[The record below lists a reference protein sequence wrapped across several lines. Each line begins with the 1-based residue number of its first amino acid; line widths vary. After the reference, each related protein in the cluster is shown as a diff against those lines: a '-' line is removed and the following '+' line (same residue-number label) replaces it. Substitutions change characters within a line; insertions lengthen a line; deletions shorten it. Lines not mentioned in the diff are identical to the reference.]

1 MAFTK
6 KVGNTKKV
14 YFDLAGY
21 EAIVKNVRVLT
32 ETVVSFTLSCHGFAL
47 YNMRLISKTD
57 GGYFIAPP
65 SRKGKDGNYYAEYAI
80 YLTEEDEERLI
91 EKVLEMVEHD

>member
-6 KVGNTKKV
+6 NQETTRV
-14 YFDLAGY
+14 YFDLTGY
-21 EAIVKNVRVLT
+21 EAIVKNVRVMS
-32 ETVVSFTLSCHGFAL
+32 ETTVGFTLSCHGFAL
-47 YNMRLISKTD
+47 YGMRLIEKKS

-65 SRKGKDGNYYAEYAI
+65 SHKSVDGKYFKEYAI

-91 EKVLEMVEHD
+91 KKVLEMVTNA